1 MSQSKY
7 QLISYQISLYFNSF
21 VAATG
26 DGQWPPRSPHDVLLS
41 TPGGRERLRRL
52 ANRTSPS
59 PSPVKRSNYTPSL
72 QNQNRNISES
82 TLALKDLGDEDDDD
96 EDEETLRLQLQAIEA
111 RLKLKRLQKAKIK
124 DGSKASDTEK
134 ETVRGGAALL
144 TRTTS
149 ATANRPHQGNTGS
162 QRQRLESADSQESIH
177 VPVSPI
183 RRVQSTEPARSPGRV
198 LLGIDKGLKGRDVSL
213 RRAPSLRQASDEQM
227 AHTKP
232 AGGYLQRA
240 NSQSSTHNSFTS
252 RSQSSLDDKKQ
263 RTFSERMADVRNQEA
278 DRREKDAR
286 IKRVRSK
293 AFDIDVDE
301 MEIFKNTAAALPDIK
316 LQSPEFSRDEIVSS
330 YGKPTGGILQRSKS
344 SSAIPSGTRTTSD
357 SSTISTA
364 TANSSTV
371 RPSSRAKARNSP
383 VETPLASSEFESF
396 SSLHLSKRII
406 PHNVLTRTLAGKKTF
421 TIPELFKVVVAPNF
435 RLPDVEEDIVLL
447 AIIASKSEP
456 RQHKAKT
463 TNDERGKYMV
473 MTLVDLKWELELFL
487 FNSGFDKFWKLTPG
501 TVIAILNPNIMP
513 PMKADTGRFSVTLT
527 SSEDTVLELGTARD
541 LGFCKTVKKDGKTCD
556 AWIDKRHTEYCDFH
570 VNEALQKT
578 IAGRMEVN
586 TMNFGKKRGGG
597 SAMYGARKFNS
608 TVVREWT
615 DPAKKEPLRYDRET
629 HSKIYIAPSVKGG
642 MPLVGGPGRST
653 ADMLDDEDVD
663 PDAFHRGT
671 NKQERMRRQ
680 LATAEKERGVAQK
693 LGRIGGGL
701 GADYLRLREQP
712 TPESSSTIDEP
723 PEPPD
728 AKALGL
734 LGGQAKDVHLGPI
747 KRKRAG
753 TSTPTN
759 SSAVGWGSHLTKEL
773 GRMKDGERLQP
784 VKKKTRFI
792 TAKGIREA
800 GRESFGGDVPPPGTT
815 VNDND
820 DDEDDLDIIR

>member
-1 MSQSKY
+1 MRSNSTLSPRHQGRDISQSALAIKE
-7 QLISYQISLYFNSF
+7 
-21 VAATG
+21 
-26 DGQWPPRSPHDVLLS
+26 LL
-41 TPGGRERLRRL
+41 E
-52 ANRTSPS
+52 
-59 PSPVKRSNYTPSL
+59 
-72 QNQNRNISES
+72 E
-82 TLALKDLGDEDDDD
+82 DEDE

-111 RLKLKRLQKAKIK
+111 RLKLKRLQKAKTK
-124 DGSKASDTEK
+124 EGAKASDTEK
-134 ETVRGGAALL
+134 ETIRDSAVLLARTSSAA
-144 TRTTS
+144 
-149 ATANRPHQGNTGS
+149 AIRPHQGNTGS
-162 QRQRLESADSQESIH
+162 QRQRLESSQPQESIN
-177 VPVSPI
+177 VPVSPT

-213 RRAPSLRQASDEQM
+213 RRAPSLRQASDE
-227 AHTKP
+227 HTVHAKP
-232 AGGYLQRA
+232 TGGYLQRA
-240 NSQSSTHNSFTS
+240 SSQASTHGSLTS
-252 RSQSSLDDKKQ
+252 RSQSSLDEKKP
-263 RTFSERMADVRNQEA
+263 RTYSERMADVRNQEA

-293 AFDIDVDE
+293 AFDINVDE
-301 MEIFKNTAAALPDIK
+301 MEVFKNTAAALPVIK
-316 LQSPEFSRDEIVSS
+316 LQDPEFSRDEILSS
-330 YGKPTGGILQRSKS
+330 YSKPAGGLLQRSKS
-344 SSAIPSGTRTTSD
+344 TSAIPSGTRTTSD
-357 SSTISTA
+357 PNTIPTTTTNKS
-364 TANSSTV
+364 NV
-371 RPSSRAKARNSP
+371 PSSARGKAKNSP
-383 VETPLASSEFESF
+383 SGASSEFESF

-421 TIPELFKVVVAPNF
+421 TIPDLFKVVVAPHF

-456 RQHKAKT
+456 KQHKVKA

-473 MTLVDLKWELELFL
+473 MTLTDLKWELELFF

-501 TVIAILNPNIMP
+501 TLIAILNPNIMP
-513 PMKADTGRFSVTLT
+513 PLKADTGRFSVTLT

-570 VNEALQKT
+570 VNEALKKT

-608 TVVREWT
+608 TIVREWQ
-615 DPAKKEPLRYDRET
+615 DPSKKEPSRYDRET
-629 HSKIYIAPSVKGG
+629 HSKIYIGPSVKGG
-642 MPLVGGPGRST
+642 VPFVGGPGRST
-653 ADMLDDEDVD
+653 ADLLDDEDVD

-680 LATAEKERGVAQK
+680 LATAEKEREVAQK
-693 LGRIGGGL
+693 LGRTGGGL
-701 GADYLRLREQP
+701 GADYLRLLDQP
-712 TPESSSTIDEP
+712 TPESSSTIYEP

-728 AKALGL
+728 ATALGL
-734 LGGQAKDVHLGPI
+734 LGGQAKEVHLSPI

-753 TSTPTN
+753 TSTSTN
-759 SSAVGWGSHLTKEL
+759 SSAVGWGAHLTKEL

-784 VKKKTRFI
+784 VKKKTRFV

-800 GRESFGGDVPPPGTT
+800 GRESFGGNVPPPGANA
-815 VNDND
+815 NDDD

>member
-1 MSQSKY
+1 
-7 QLISYQISLYFNSF
+7 
-21 VAATG
+21 
-26 DGQWPPRSPHDVLLS
+26 
-41 TPGGRERLRRL
+41 
-52 ANRTSPS
+52 
-59 PSPVKRSNYTPSL
+59 
-72 QNQNRNISES
+72 
-82 TLALKDLGDEDDDD
+82 LALKELVEEDEED

-111 RLKLKRLQKAKIK
+111 RLKLKRLQKARTK
-124 DGSKASDTEK
+124 DIAKASDTEK
-134 ETVRGGAALL
+134 ETTRGGGALL
-144 TRTTS
+144 TRSSS
-149 ATANRPHQGNTGS
+149 AAASRPHQGSTGP
-162 QRQRLESADSQESIH
+162 QRQRLESSNTRENVH
-177 VPVSPI
+177 VPVSPT

-198 LLGIDKGLKGRDVSL
+198 LLGIDKGLKGHDVSL
-213 RRAPSLRQASDEQM
+213 RRAPSLRQASDEHIV
-227 AHTKP
+227 HTKP
-232 AGGYLQRA
+232 TGGYLQRA
-240 NSQSSTHNSFTS
+240 NSQASTHGSLTS
-252 RSQSSLDDKKQ
+252 RSQSSLDDKKS
-263 RTFSERMADVRNQEA
+263 RTFSERMTDVRNQEA
-278 DRREKDAR
+278 NRQEKDAR
-286 IKRVRSK
+286 IKRARSK

-301 MEIFKNTAAALPDIK
+301 MEVFKNTAAALPEIK
-316 LQSPEFSRDEIVSS
+316 LQAPEFSRDQILSS
-330 YGKPTGGILQRSKS
+330 YGKPVGGLLQRSKS
-344 SSAIPSGTRTTSD
+344 TSAIPSGTRTTSD
-357 SSTISTA
+357 SSNNLTT
-364 TANSSTV
+364 TANSPNNRLSA
-371 RPSSRAKARNSP
+371 RAKPKISP
-383 VETPLASSEFESF
+383 VEAPSASSEFESF
-396 SSLHLSKRII
+396 SSLHLSKRVI

-421 TIPELFKVVVAPNF
+421 TIPDLFKVVVAPHF

-473 MTLVDLKWELELFL
+473 MTLTDLKWELEMFL

-501 TVIAILNPNIMP
+501 TVIAILNPSIMP
-513 PMKADTGRFSVTLT
+513 PVKADTGRFSVTVN
-527 SSEDTVLELGTARD
+527 SSEDTVLELGAARD

-608 TVVREWT
+608 TVMREWK
-615 DPAKKEPLRYDRET
+615 DPVKKEPSKYDRET
-629 HSKIYIAPSVKGG
+629 HSKIYIGPSVKGG
-642 MPLVGGPGRST
+642 IPFVGGPGRST
-653 ADMLDDEDVD
+653 ADLLDDEDVD

-680 LATAEKERGVAQK
+680 LATAEKERDVAKK
-693 LGRIGGGL
+693 LGTIGNGL
-701 GADYLRLREQP
+701 GADYLRLRDRP

-753 TSTPTN
+753 PSTPTS
-759 SSAVGWGSHLTKEL
+759 SSAIGWGSHLTKEL

-800 GRESFGGDVPPPGTT
+800 GRESFGGDVPPPDANF
-815 VNDND
+815 NDSDD